1 MSAINNN
8 VNDDELLF
16 EVLSQIRKSVE
27 KIIDFNKE

>member
-1 MSAINNN
+1 MSAINKN